1 VTDRSQD
8 GCEYSDGAELKAITA
23 IGIGGAFV
31 ALLLAVVMEGGNP
44 AGLLNIP
51 AFIIVVGGTGAATAA
66 SSTFEGVKAI
76 PSLYKVAFKGLA
88 LDSRGAAKQMVAL
101 AEKARREGLLAL
113 ERDVKEI
120 EDEYTRKGIQL
131 VVDGTDSELVRAILQ
146 SEIDGMAQRHHE
158 NANLFATGGGFAPT
172 LGILGTVL
180 SLVHVLENLSNPGQL
195 GHSIAGAFL
204 ATLYGVGSANL
215 IFLPVA
221 NKLKALSAE
230 ETLYRTMLLEAVLSI
245 QAGDNPRML
254 AEKLETFIPPEARGE
269 EADEARAAKA
279 PKAPK
284 AESAA
289 AEEEAA

>member
-1 VTDRSQD
+1 M
-8 GCEYSDGAELKAITA
+8 KAITA

-44 AGLLNIP
+44 ASLLNIP
-51 AFIIVVGGTGAATAA
+51 AFIIVVGGTFAATAA
-66 SSTFEGVKAI
+66 SSSFEQVKTI
-76 PSLYKVAFKGLA
+76 PALYAVSFKGLS
-88 LDSRGAAKQMVAL
+88 LDHRSAAKQMVAL

-113 ERDVKEI
+113 ERDIKDI

-146 SEIDGMAQRHHE
+146 SEIDGMVQRHHD
-158 NANLFATGGGFAPT
+158 NAQLFATGGGFAPT

-180 SLVHVLENLSNPGQL
+180 SLVHVLENLSNPGEL

-215 IFLPVA
+215 IFLPVS
-221 NKLKALSAE
+221 NKLKQLSTE
-230 ETLYRTMLLEAVLSI
+230 EALYRTMLLEAVLSI

-254 AEKLETFIPPEARGE
+254 AEKLETFIPPGARKE
-269 EADEARAAKA
+269 EAEEPRKAAKPQAA
-279 PKAPK
+279 PEAQ
-284 AESAA
+284 
-289 AEEEAA
+289 EEAA